1 MALIYVVLL
10 VMSGLF
16 FMQPEYEAANE
27 NEQLLFDRIENGIY
41 RQQERALLD
50 DLIQTYSVQDHQ
62 KGLNMIFSIL
72 ELAIE
77 QDIDTLRF
85 DCHRSLGFIYSQ
97 IGIADRSLEHSL
109 LAKHFYERIGDSG
122 NFNWAL
128 VNIGN
133 TYYWQDMPD
142 LALRYYTDARK
153 GFEQMTR
160 AIGHDDENER
170 TRRTGI
176 DGLAVSLNN
185 IALCNVKKE
194 DYLKAVGNHEKAHE
208 LRKQM
213 DSPILEAHSYSY
225 IGHLYSLMGDADK
238 AIKYYSAALQIL
250 TDPASV
256 DDSDI
261 PLYSSILAFTYRRMG
276 NHYGRNGEIEDAGKY
291 FDLAID
297 LYRLNGN
304 DKELIN
310 TWLSMIDFYI
320 KGSRLADALS
330 FTYNALEVAT
340 EHAYLQDKILALNK
354 LSSIYSSQGDF
365 ESAYEFTRRKN
376 KTDSLLYRNYTD
388 VVMLGVE
395 KEISSR
401 IQYEDMQAL
410 RQENIINKMNLSRQK
425 TVIIYL
431 ILISVLG
438 ITLLVVFLYL
448 FYMKRKTNHQLEIMN
463 RDMHDVNK
471 RLIDSE
477 SNLAKIN
484 DKLNRKNNSLIKSE
498 QNFKDLNRTKDKF
511 FSILAHDLRGP
522 ISNLMQISEL
532 LTERYDSMTEEKKKK
547 FTHEISKSTKGL
559 FDLVETL
566 LLWSQSQQGAV
577 KFQPENIDIHYVI
590 NNNMEIFNLMAK
602 NKNLSFIS
610 SLPENIHAYADV
622 NMVNTILRNLIS
634 NAIKYSNYGG
644 KIGINAGIFDGYAE
658 ISVIDNGIGMP
669 SEIREELFKIEP
681 SESQPGTNGERGT
694 GLGLVICKE
703 LAEQQGGAISVESEP
718 GKGSSFTFLLPA
730 RNN

>member
-1 MALIYVVLL
+1 MASIYVVLL

-62 KGLNMIFSIL
+62 KGLNMIFSVL

-133 TYYWQDMPD
+133 TYYWLDMPD

-194 DYLKAVGNHEKAHE
+194 DYLKAVGNHEKAYE
-208 LRKQM
+208 FRKQM

-225 IGHLYSLMGDADK
+225 IGHLYSLMEDDDK

-330 FTYNALEVAT
+330 FAYNALEVAT

-354 LSSIYSSQGDF
+354 LSSIYSGQGDF
-365 ESAYEFTRRKN
+365 ESAYEFTRRIN

-395 KEISSR
+395 REISSR
-401 IQYEDMQAL
+401 IQYEDMQSL
-410 RQENIINKMNLSRQK
+410 RQENIINKMNLSRQR

-448 FYMKRKTNHQLEIMN
+448 FYMKRKTNNQLEMMN

-484 DKLNRKNNSLIKSE
+484 DKLNKKNNSLIKSE
-498 QNFKDLNRTKDKF
+498 QNLKDLNRTKDKF

-547 FTHEISKSTKGL
+547 ITYEISKSAKGL

-577 KFQPENIDIHYVI
+577 KFQPENIDIHSVI

-634 NAIKYSNYGG
+634 NAIKYSHYGG
-644 KIGINAGIFDGYAE
+644 KIGINAGIFDGYTE

-703 LAEQQGGAISVESEP
+703 LAEQQGGAIAVESEP